1 MTLKIVTE
9 RTPCNSSGPVLY
21 EITYE
26 RTWRPE
32 LGLWQDFKIGE
43 RVIGAGGGRLCQR

>member
-1 MTLKIVTE
+1 MTYKIVTE
-9 RTPCNSSGPVLY
+9 RTACNSSGHFLY
-21 EITYE
+21 ELTYE

-43 RVIGAGGGRLCQR
+43 RMIGPGTHKK